1 MRCPS
6 CGFENP
12 PGMRFCGQCG
22 TPMTVPAVAAEERKI
37 VTVLFADVVN
47 STRFASMVD
56 PEQLRAQMARFF
68 EIAREEIHRYGGTVE
83 KFIGD
88 AVMAVFG
95 LPVVHED
102 DPERAARAA
111 AAIRAR
117 VSAEADRGALPQ
129 VRMGIYTGEVIAN
142 PQAAAQGEF
151 LVTGEA
157 VNLAARLQQHAAP
170 TQILIGERAMRGL
183 RQVARLRPVTSLTV
197 KGSEAPLPAWE
208 LVEVPPPRERE
219 VRPTPFVGREEDLD
233 LLEGYLRR
241 MRRDGRGCLITI
253 LGPAGVGKTRLAQ
266 EFRGQAGDLHVLRGR
281 ALPYG
286 TGVPFWALGEAIR
299 DECRIIFG
307 DPLESARRKLAD
319 TATRLEIPDAI
330 PALEAALGFGG
341 DGRELTRE
349 ALFRAMRLFLEGV
362 SRRTPLL
369 LILEDTHCAEDATLD
384 FLEHTADAL
393 RGMPILLLV
402 LARPDL
408 LERRP
413 RWMGGMRNT
422 AVLMLDLLGD
432 AESRA
437 LVDGFLGGKAA
448 PAPVLDLV
456 LRRAEGNPL
465 FMEEILRVL
474 IEREILTE
482 TNGHWGLTVPLTQ
495 VTIPESVHAVV
506 AARIDALPGPE
517 KRALQAAAIVGK
529 DFWLGALGHL
539 IDESNIDIAVQGLVA
554 KDVLVHKRRSTLRGE
569 DEFTFRHILLRDV
582 AYATIPKAQRWPLHA
597 RCAEWQQRIAGDRQ
611 SEWADFVAHHW
622 VQVVTLRRDL
632 GLPFDPRAR
641 EQAVANLLLAGERA
655 TALYANTTALDH
667 YSRALELDPPPP
679 ERLRALL
686 GRGDVWMLLG
696 QYEPARDDFG
706 AVRVLAQEV
715 GDPRWEAVAL
725 DRLGHSYRRQ
735 DQVSRALEHL
745 EPALALS
752 RKAGDLPLTGH
763 ILNHIGFVYFTNCK
777 HEEALRPH
785 QEARQMFEATGD
797 LAGLAE
803 SLNGLGEN
811 ALLLGRFQEGF
822 QWCSE
827 SAKISDQVG
836 NRSLAGE
843 NWYMIAVSREMIGD
857 YAAAQTDAERSVA
870 ALTEIGDVW
879 NLSWALP
886 SAALVA
892 TTLGEFGK
900 ALEYT
905 AKGMG
910 LGRQIGAVRQILT
923 SLLAQRSLLREL
935 EDVHGAWKVDRE
947 AADLA
952 GTSEVRTFWVEPRR
966 LASLALDAAA
976 LGRPDEALERI
987 KEAQQALVGGQRLD
1001 QRLEVA
1007 HAEGRVLLTVG
1018 QAAAALDAATALAD
1032 LAAATGARHYRVP
1045 ALLLAADATAALGDA
1060 EAAAQSY
1067 SVAAEEAERMG
1078 RTPAMWRALAGLA
1091 EAQSVLGRSQESTA
1105 SARRA
1110 SESID
1115 RLAATVPDERL
1126 RAIFLQSPKVQRV
1139 LVLAGDRS
1147 GAS

>member
-1 MRCPS
+1 VLP
-6 CGFENP
+6 
-12 PGMRFCGQCG
+12 
-22 TPMTVPAVAAEERKI
+22 TTAAEERKI
-37 VTVLFADVVN
+37 VTVLFADVVD
-47 STRFASMVD
+47 STRLASTVD
-56 PEQLRAQMARFF
+56 PEQVRAQMARFF
-68 EIAREEIHRYGGTVE
+68 EIAREEIQRCGGTVE

-111 AAIRAR
+111 TAIRTR
-117 VSAEADRGALPQ
+117 VSVAADSRTLPQ
-129 VRMGIYTGEVIAN
+129 VRMGVYTGEVIAN

-157 VNLAARLQQHAAP
+157 ANFGARLQQHAEP
-170 TQILIGERAMRGL
+170 GQILVGERTMRGL
-183 RQVARLRPVTSLTV
+183 RQIAHLRPVTSLTV
-197 KGSEAPLPAWE
+197 KGSDVPLLAWE
-208 LVEVPPPRERE
+208 LVAVPPPQERE

-233 LLEGYLRR
+233 LLLGYLRR
-241 MRRDGRGCLITI
+241 MRRDGRGYLITM

-266 EFRGQAGDLHVLRGR
+266 EFRAQAGDLHVLRGR

-299 DECRIIFG
+299 DECGILFG
-307 DPLESARRKLAD
+307 DPLETARRKLTDAV
-319 TATRLEIPDAI
+319 ARLEIPDAL

-349 ALFRAMRLFLEGV
+349 ALFRAMRSFLEGV
-362 SRRTPLL
+362 SRRAPLL
-369 LILEDTHCAEDATLD
+369 LILEDIHSAEDATLD
-384 FLEHTADAL
+384 FLEHTADPL

-413 RWMGGMRNT
+413 QWMGGRQNT
-422 AVLMLDLLGD
+422 AVLTLDLLGW

-437 LVDGFLGGKAA
+437 LVDGFLGGRAV
-448 PAPVLDLV
+448 PGPVLDLV
-456 LRRAEGNPL
+456 LKRAEGNPL

-474 IEREILTE
+474 IERGVLTE
-482 TNGHWGLTVPLTQ
+482 ADGHWGLTIPLTQ
-495 VTIPESVHAVV
+495 VAIPESVHAVV

-539 IDESNIDIAVQGLVA
+539 TDESNIDIAVQGLVE
-554 KDVLVHKRRSTLRGE
+554 KDVLVHKRHSTLRGE

-597 RCAEWQQRIAGDRQ
+597 RCAEWQQQTAGDRP
-611 SEWADFVAHHW
+611 SEWADYVAHHW
-622 VQVVTLRRDL
+622 LQVVMLRRDL
-632 GLPFDPRAR
+632 GLPPDLRAR
-641 EQAVANLLLAGERA
+641 EQAVANLLLAGDRA
-655 TALYANTTALDH
+655 AGLYANTTALDH

-679 ERLRALL
+679 ERFRGLL

-696 QYEPARDDFG
+696 QHERARQDFG

-715 GDPRWEAVAL
+715 GDPRWETVAL

-735 DQVSRALEHL
+735 EQVSRALEHL
-745 EPALALS
+745 ESALALS
-752 RKAGDLPLTGH
+752 RKAGDPSLTGH
-763 ILNHIGFVYFTNCK
+763 ILNHIGFVYFNAHK

-785 QEARQMFEATGD
+785 QEARQLFEETGD

-811 ALLLGRFQEGF
+811 ALWLGRFQEGF
-822 QWCSE
+822 QWCLE
-827 SAKISDQVG
+827 SAKIADQVG
-836 NRSLAGE
+836 NRSLSAE
-843 NWYMIAVSREMIGD
+843 NLYMTALSRETMGD
-857 YAAAQTDAERSVA
+857 YDAAQTEAERSVA
-870 ALTEIGDVW
+870 VLTEIGDVW
-879 NLSWALP
+879 NLSFALIV
-886 SAALVA
+886 AARIA

-900 ALEYT
+900 TLEYT
-905 AKGMG
+905 TRGLE
-910 LGRQIGAVRQILT
+910 LGRQVGAGRPTMLC
-923 SLLAQRSLLREL
+923 LLMRGSVLREM
-935 EDVHGAWKVDRE
+935 EDVRGAWQVDRE

-952 GTSEVRTFWVEPRR
+952 RIGEFGAFWAPFRY
-966 LASLALDAAA
+966 SCLALDAAA
-976 LGRPDEALERI
+976 LGRTDEAFVHIE
-987 KEAQQALVGGQRLD
+987 EARRALVGGQRLD
-1001 QRLEVA
+1001 DQLEVI
-1007 HAEGRVLLTVG
+1007 HAEGRVLVTLG
-1018 QAAAALDAATALAD
+1018 QAAAARDAATALAERV
-1032 LAAATGARHYRVP
+1032 AATGAGHYRVP
-1045 ALLLAADATAALGDA
+1045 ALLLSADATAALGDV

-1067 SVAAEEAERMG
+1067 GVAAQEAERMG
-1078 RTPAMWRALAGLA
+1078 RTPALWRALAGLA
-1091 EAQSVLGRSQESTA
+1091 EVQRVLGRSQESAA

-1110 SESID
+1110 REIID

-1139 LVLAGDRS
+1139 LVLAGGRS
-1147 GAS
+1147 ETS